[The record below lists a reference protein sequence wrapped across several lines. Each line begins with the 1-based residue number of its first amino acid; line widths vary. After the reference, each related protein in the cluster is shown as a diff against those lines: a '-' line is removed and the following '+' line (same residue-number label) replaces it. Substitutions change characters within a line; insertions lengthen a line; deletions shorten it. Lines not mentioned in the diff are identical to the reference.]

1 MWFNPLNP
9 PDPMRHIRTLVAVL
23 VFSPL
28 AAICSGQ
35 DASSSI
41 PNPLIDYAGHRE
53 TVQRVES
60 LRESRRL
67 SEVDFLTKSREAGTV
82 VLDAR
87 SGPMFQ
93 RLHLAGAVNLSF
105 PDFTEEALAKIIP
118 SKDTRVLIY
127 CNNNFLGSPITMATK
142 IAPAS
147 LNISTYVALTS
158 YGYTN
163 VYELGPLL
171 NVKTTVLPLAGTDI
185 SVAGRK
191 SS

>member
-1 MWFNPLNP
+1 MI
-9 PDPMRHIRTLVAVL
+9 PMKMKSLVLLIPAL
-23 VFSPL
+23 LSQSPCGL
-28 AAICSGQ
+28 AAE
-35 DASSSI
+35 SSA
-41 PNPLIDYAGHRE
+41 PLLNPLIDYAGHRE

-67 SEVDFLTKSREAGTV
+67 SEADFLTKAREAGTI

-93 RLHLAGAVNLSF
+93 LLHVRGAVNLSF
-105 PDFTEEALAKIIP
+105 PDFTEAALATVIP
-118 SKDTRVLIY
+118 TKDTRVLIY
-127 CNNNFLGSPITMATK
+127 CNNNFLGSPRAMASK
-142 IAPAS
+142 IASTS

-171 NVKTTVLPLAGTDI
+171 NVKTTVLPLVGSEAANHVGK
-185 SVAGRK
+185 AAQ
-191 SS
+191 

>member
-1 MWFNPLNP
+1 MN
-9 PDPMRHIRTLVAVL
+9 HIRCLVTVFVL
-23 VFSPL
+23 LPL
-28 AAICSGQ
+28 AAISSAQ
-35 DASSSI
+35 SASSI

-67 SEVDFLTKSREAGTV
+67 SEADFLAKSREAGTV

-87 SGPMFQ
+87 SGPMFAL
-93 RLHLAGAVNLSF
+93 LHLEGAVNLSF
-105 PDFTEEALAKIIP
+105 PDFTEAALAKVIP
-118 SKDTRVLIY
+118 TKDTRVLIY
-127 CNNNFLGSPITMATK
+127 CNNNFLGSPRAMATK
-142 IAPAS
+142 VISTS

-171 NVKTTVLPLAGTDI
+171 DVKKTVLPLAG
-185 SVAGRK
+185 SEMLGSSAGK
-191 SS
+191 K

>member
-1 MWFNPLNP
+1 MKSLVCLLAVFVCPLFAG
-9 PDPMRHIRTLVAVL
+9 VCFAQ
-23 VFSPL
+23 
-28 AAICSGQ
+28 SG
-35 DASSSI
+35 ASI

-53 TVQRVES
+53 MVKRVES

-67 SEVDFLTKSREAGTV
+67 SEADFLAKTREAGTV

-105 PDFTEEALAKIIP
+105 PDFTEEALAKVIP
-118 SKDTRVLIY
+118 TKDTRVLIY
-127 CNNNFLGSPITMATK
+127 CNNNFLGSPSAMMTKVAT
-142 IAPAS
+142 AS
-147 LNISTYVALTS
+147 LNISTYVALST

-171 NVKTTVLPLAGTDI
+171 NVKTTVLSLAGSEQAEKAV
-185 SVAGRK
+185 SVLRK
-191 SS
+191 